1 MSNLLN
7 KASIIITPTGYD
19 TSELLAIKPSNGDGD
34 LDFSRASTATRTNA
48 LQTIENVSINV
59 PRIDYTGGVGNILL
73 EPQSTNLVTYSE
85 DFSDS
90 YWNKSVTI
98 SKSSGVSPTGELN
111 AFKYENSGL
120 FNQTLNK
127 AFTLLANTNYTFT
140 IYIKKINS
148 NSFSSNDKI
157 RIGSYGSGITTDYA
171 LLGDALNSANIGEW
185 VRYEFSVLTNSTGG
199 SVTFQLR
206 SDEACAIDI
215 FGAQLEQQ
223 SLQTSYIPTS
233 GSTVTRLG
241 ETLTNSGNADLFNDT
256 EGVLYAEIFK
266 NSQLG
271 VSTAISFDT
280 SSGRLKFYIASQ
292 KLGAEFFSSGGN
304 ISFYNNNIDLND
316 YNKIAFR
323 YNTSGETSL
332 FLNGVKI
339 RTSNATTSALSISSL
354 SFDYNGGEP
363 FYGKTK
369 CVAVFKEALTDVQ
382 LQCLTS

>member
-1 MSNLLN
+1 M
-7 KASIIITPTGYD
+7 
-19 TSELLAIKPSNGDGD
+19 
-34 LDFSRASTATRTNA
+34 
-48 LQTIENVSINV
+48 
-59 PRIDYTGGVGNILL
+59 
-73 EPQSTNLVTYSE
+73 
-85 DFSDS
+85 
-90 YWNKSVTI
+90 
-98 SKSSGVSPTGELN
+98 
-111 AFKYENSGL
+111 
-120 FNQTLNK
+120 
-127 AFTLLANTNYTFT
+127 LANTNYTFT